1 MVIIFVLDGIL
12 RYFVSINEGIMIC
25 ANEEHPS
32 KTSFPID
39 LTEEGIN
46 ICCNDEKLLRSKLNL
61 PEFVIYLGEII
72 LEFRI
77 GMLNGHSSQNLCT

>member
-39 LTEEGIN
+39 LTEEGID
-46 ICCNDEKLLRSKLNL
+46 ICCNDE
-61 PEFVIYLGEII
+61 
-72 LEFRI
+72 
-77 GMLNGHSSQNLCT
+77 HSENA